1 MTEKNK
7 LRAAYKAFGAE
18 SRRQLLQEYAGEA
31 AAITPANAWQHVYRL
46 LLWIDRTTGLAH
58 CYESDKSQPGRPWYG
73 RSLAFHDWVSREL
86 GVKPVELAGAID
98 WLFIRGSERLAKL
111 LVKQQ
116 ADRARRA
123 EQQRA
128 PYAGRGFPEP
138 GEDPEFEAL
147 VVKEL
152 GVWLTKEPPPDVM
165 RALVQRL
172 RTYLTQENKRKN
184 LVGEGFEDV
193 LAFLIGRLP
202 VSKSL
207 KIEVRQ
213 LLHSIPGFGRPA
225 RNEKPKKVDLSIIG
239 SKKRRL
245 LISAKWSVRAD
256 REEQFAS
263 DFDAYARLEKD
274 GEDFEY
280 VLVTNEFDPARL
292 RAACEKRKQNASM
305 FSAVVHVN
313 ALGVLAAYG
322 AERRESAG
330 IVAKHIKSGR
340 LMSLEGWLQTLK

>member
-1 MTEKNK
+1 MTDAN
-7 LRAAYKAFGAE
+7 AAPAVEKAFGAE
-18 SRRQLLQEYAGEA
+18 SRRQMLQEYAGTVG
-31 AAITPANAWQHVYRL
+31 AITHANAWEHVYRL

-58 CYESDKSQPGRPWYG
+58 CYESDKSQPGRPWYA

-86 GVKPVELAGAID
+86 GVKPGELASAID
-98 WLFIRGSERLAKL
+98 WLFIRGSEQLAKA

-116 ADRARRA
+116 VDRARRA
-123 EQQRA
+123 EEQRA
-128 PYAGRGFPEP
+128 PYAGKGFPEP

-147 VVKEL
+147 LVKEL
-152 GVWLTKEPPPDVM
+152 GAWLTQEPPPGVM

-202 VSKSL
+202 VAGKL
-207 KIEVRQ
+207 KIGVRQ
-213 LLHSIPGFGRPA
+213 LLHSIPGFGRQA
-225 RNEKPKKVDLSIIG
+225 RNAKPKKVDLAIVG
-239 SKKRRL
+239 SRRRRL

-280 VLVTNEFDPARL
+280 VLITNEFDPARL
-292 RAACEKRKQNASM
+292 KAACEKRQQNANM

-313 ALGVLAAYG
+313 PLGLLAAYG
-322 AERRESAG
+322 SDSPDFSR
-330 IVAKHIKSGR
+330 
-340 LMSLEGWLQTLK
+340 